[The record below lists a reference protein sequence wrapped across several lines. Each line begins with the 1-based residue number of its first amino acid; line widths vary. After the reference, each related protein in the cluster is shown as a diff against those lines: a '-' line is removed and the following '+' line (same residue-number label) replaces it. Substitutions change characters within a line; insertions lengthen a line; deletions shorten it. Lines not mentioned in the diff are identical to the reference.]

1 MTLKHFQIR
10 WPREWLKRTR
20 LFRTDLL
27 SYSGKDF
34 IVSVSLYLISVVFCL
49 VLRNFDPNND
59 TSYVSMI
66 FLLDVFLTALLTDGF
81 FFSLTIAVFAVL
93 SVDYIFTP
101 PFWEVSFTL
110 AGFPLTFLVMMT
122 ICVATGIVTSR
133 AKKVSEM
140 EREAEREKIHSN
152 LLRAVSH
159 DIRTPLTGIVG
170 ATNVLL
176 EQDADLTPQQRRE
189 LLQNANEDAQWLIH
203 IVENLLSITR
213 IGAGEDARVTKTPEA
228 AEEVIEG
235 AVGKF
240 RRSYPQIDV
249 RVDLPEDFFLVPM
262 DPLLIQQVL
271 TNLLE
276 NAAVHGVTTT
286 QVTVSLEK
294 RGRWARFTVEDNGR
308 GIPELRLHN
317 LFDGTQSAQKGDSTR
332 SMGIGL
338 SVCKT
343 VVAAHRGKI
352 KGENIKGGGARFT
365 VDLPLEEDE
374 HEDQG

>member
-1 MTLKHFQIR
+1 MKKPHIQ
-10 WPREWLKRTR
+10 WPEQWLRRKRIPSIG
-20 LFRTDLL
+20 F

-34 IVSVSLYLISVVFCL
+34 IISMSLYTLSVVLCL
-49 VLRNFDPNND
+49 ILRGASQDGD
-59 TSYVSMI
+59 TGYVYMI
-66 FLLDVFLTALLTDGF
+66 FLLDVFLTALLTEGF
-81 FFSLTIAVFAVL
+81 FFSLIISIFAVL

-101 PFWEVSFTL
+101 PYWNVSFTL
-110 AGFPLTFLVMMT
+110 SGFPLTFLVTMT
-122 ICVATGIVTSR
+122 ISVVTGIVTSR

-176 EQDADLTPQQRRE
+176 EQDDTLTPQQRRE
-189 LLQNANEDAQWLIH
+189 LLKNANEDAQWLIH

-213 IGAGEDARVTKTPEA
+213 IGAGEDAQVTKTPEA

-240 RRSYPQIDV
+240 RRQYPQIDV
-249 RVDLPEDFFLVPM
+249 RVELPEEFFLVPM
-262 DPLLIQQVL
+262 DPLLIQQVM

-286 QVTVSLEK
+286 RVVVSLEK
-294 RGRWARFTVEDNGR
+294 QGKWARFTVCDNGR
-308 GIPELRLHN
+308 GIPEGRLHN

>member
-1 MTLKHFQIR
+1 MDKKAYRDRLRSQDK
-10 WPREWLKRTR
+10 RERTAAS
-20 LFRTDLL
+20 LGLP
-27 SYSGKDF
+27 YSGRDLAIAF
-34 IVSVSLYLISVVFCL
+34 GLYLAAVLLCL
-49 VLRNFDPNND
+49 FLRNIDLHRD
-59 TSYVSMI
+59 TSYVAVI
-66 FLLDVFLTALLTDGF
+66 FLLDVFLTAYWTNGYILGIIT
-81 FFSLTIAVFAVL
+81 AVAGVF
-93 SVDYIFTP
+93 SVDYIFTYP
-101 PFWEVSFTL
+101 YWHISFTL
-110 AGFPLTFLVMMT
+110 TGFPLTFLVMMT
-122 ICVATGIVTSR
+122 ISVLTAAVTSR
-133 AKKVSEM
+133 AKQTETVR
-140 EREAEREKIHSN
+140 REAEREKMYAD

-176 EQDADLTPQQRRE
+176 EQDDTLTPQQRRE
-189 LLQNANEDAQWLIH
+189 LLKNANEDAQWLIH

-213 IGAGEDARVTKTPEA
+213 IGAGEDAQVTKTPEA

-240 RRSYPQIDV
+240 RRQYPQIDV
-249 RVDLPEDFFLVPM
+249 RVELPEEFFLVPM
-262 DPLLIQQVL
+262 DPLLIQQVM

-286 QVTVSLEK
+286 RVVVSLEK
-294 RGRWARFTVEDNGR
+294 QGKWARFTVCDNGR
-308 GIPELRLHN
+308 GIPEGRLHN

>member
-1 MTLKHFQIR
+1 MKRFQIR
-10 WPREWLKRTR
+10 WPDEWLRRTR

-34 IVSVSLYLISVVFCL
+34 IVSVSLYLISVGFCL
-49 VLRNFDPNND
+49 VLRNLDPNND

-176 EQDADLTPQQRRE
+176 EQDDTLTPQQRRE
-189 LLQNANEDAQWLIH
+189 LLKNANEDAQWLIH

-286 QVTVSLEK
+286 RVAVSLEK
-294 RGRWARFTVEDNGR
+294 RGKWARFTVCDNGR
-308 GIPELRLHN
+308 GIPEGRLHN

-352 KGENIKGGGARFT
+352 KGENIKGSGARFT

>member
-1 MTLKHFQIR
+1 MKKPHIQ
-10 WPREWLKRTR
+10 WPEQWLRRKRIPSIG
-20 LFRTDLL
+20 F

-34 IVSVSLYLISVVFCL
+34 IISMSLYTLSVVLCL
-49 VLRNFDPNND
+49 ILRGASQDGD
-59 TSYVSMI
+59 TGYVYMI
-66 FLLDVFLTALLTDGF
+66 FLLDVFLTALLTEGF
-81 FFSLTIAVFAVL
+81 FFSLIISIFAVL

-122 ICVATGIVTSR
+122 ICVVTGIVTSR

-176 EQDADLTPQQRRE
+176 EQDDTLTPQQRRE
-189 LLQNANEDAQWLIH
+189 LLKNANEDAQWLIH

-213 IGAGEDARVTKTPEA
+213 IGAGEDAQVTKTPEA

-240 RRSYPQIDV
+240 RRRYPQIDV
-249 RVDLPEDFFLVPM
+249 RVELPEEFFLVPM
-262 DPLLIQQVL
+262 DPLLIQQVM

-276 NAAVHGVTTT
+276 NAAIHGVTTT
-286 QVTVSLEK
+286 RVAVSLEK
-294 RGRWARFTVEDNGR
+294 RGKWARFTVCDNGR
-308 GIPELRLHN
+308 GIPEGRLHN

-343 VVAAHRGKI
+343 VVAAPRGKI
-352 KGENIKGGGARFT
+352 KGENIKGSGARFT

>member
-1 MTLKHFQIR
+1 MKRFQIR
-10 WPREWLKRTR
+10 WPDEWLKRTR

-66 FLLDVFLTALLTDGF
+66 FLLDVFLTAMLTDGF

-176 EQDADLTPQQRRE
+176 EQDDTLTPQQRRE
-189 LLQNANEDAQWLIH
+189 LLKNANEEAQWLIH

-228 AEEVIEG
+228 AEEVIDG

-240 RRSYPQIDV
+240 RRRYPQIDV
-249 RVDLPEDFFLVPM
+249 EVRLPEEFFLVPM
-262 DPLLIQQVL
+262 DPLLIQQVM

-286 QVTVSLEK
+286 RVVVSLEK
-294 RGRWARFTVEDNGR
+294 RGKWARFTVCDNGR
-308 GIPELRLHN
+308 GIPEGRLHN

-352 KGENIKGGGARFT
+352 KGENIKGSGARFT

>member
-1 MTLKHFQIR
+1 MDKKAYRDRLRSQDK
-10 WPREWLKRTR
+10 RERTAAS
-20 LFRTDLL
+20 LGLP
-27 SYSGKDF
+27 YSGRDLAIAF
-34 IVSVSLYLISVVFCL
+34 GLYLAAVLLCL
-49 VLRNFDPNND
+49 FLRNIDLHRD
-59 TSYVSMI
+59 TSYVAVI
-66 FLLDVFLTALLTDGF
+66 FLLDVFLTAYWTNGYILGIIT
-81 FFSLTIAVFAVL
+81 AVAGVF
-93 SVDYIFTP
+93 SVDYIFTYP
-101 PFWEVSFTL
+101 YWHISFTL
-110 AGFPLTFLVMMT
+110 TGFPLTFLVMMT
-122 ICVATGIVTSR
+122 ISVLTAAVTSR
-133 AKKVSEM
+133 AKQTETVR
-140 EREAEREKIHSN
+140 REAEREKMYAD

-176 EQDADLTPQQRRE
+176 EQDGELTQEQRQQ
-189 LLQNANEDAQWLIH
+189 LLRSTNEDAQWLIR

-213 IGAGEDARVTKTPEA
+213 IGAGEDAQVTKTPEA

-240 RRSYPQIDV
+240 RRQYPQIDV
-249 RVDLPEDFFLVPM
+249 RVELPEEFFLVPM
-262 DPLLIQQVL
+262 DPLLIQQVM

-286 QVTVSLEK
+286 RVVVSLEK
-294 RGRWARFTVEDNGR
+294 RGKWARFTVCDNGR
-308 GIPELRLHN
+308 GIPEGRLHN

-343 VVAAHRGKI
+343 VVAAHCGKI

>member
-1 MTLKHFQIR
+1 MCSS
-10 WPREWLKRTR
+10 
-20 LFRTDLL
+20 DL
-27 SYSGKDF
+27 
-34 IVSVSLYLISVVFCL
+34 
-49 VLRNFDPNND
+49 
-59 TSYVSMI
+59 
-66 FLLDVFLTALLTDGF
+66 
-81 FFSLTIAVFAVL
+81 
-93 SVDYIFTP
+93 
-101 PFWEVSFTL
+101 
-110 AGFPLTFLVMMT
+110 
-122 ICVATGIVTSR
+122 
-133 AKKVSEM
+133 
-140 EREAEREKIHSN
+140 
-152 LLRAVSH
+152 
-159 DIRTPLTGIVG
+159 
-170 ATNVLL
+170 
-176 EQDADLTPQQRRE
+176 
-189 LLQNANEDAQWLIH
+189 
-203 IVENLLSITR
+203 
-213 IGAGEDARVTKTPEA
+213 RVTKTPEA

-294 RGRWARFTVEDNGR
+294 HGRWARFTVEDNGR
-308 GIPELRLHN
+308 GIPEPRLHN
-317 LFDGTQSAQKGDSTR
+317 LFDGTQSAQQGDSTR

-352 KGENIKGGGARFT
+352 KGENKKGGGARFT
-365 VDLPLEEDE
+365 VDLPLEEEE